1 MLKTELLYFITEM
14 RSGWVVHCEK
24 LLYGPFP
31 RFRDAMGR
39 AVSEAESTVSLGSE
53 APCSLKTK
61 SEHSAWNGRP
71 ITILMGLHVPGPFQ
85 AQTPLRR
92 ADFLGGLFRFPESQ
106 PQAGHAFKA
115 VNAIH
120 PIGRESRYVL

>member
-39 AVSEAESTVSLGSE
+39 AVSEAESTVSLGFR
-53 APCSLKTK
+53 
-61 SEHSAWNGRP
+61 SAVLVENEIGAFGMEWTSDNDPYGTSCTR
-71 ITILMGLHVPGPFQ
+71 TVPSTNSIETG
-85 AQTPLRR
+85 
-92 ADFLGGLFRFPESQ
+92 RFPWRPLS
-106 PQAGHAFKA
+106 
-115 VNAIH
+115 
-120 PIGRESRYVL
+120 